1 MEKHLLVGCSFT
13 DPSWQDAIPWSVH
26 YSKNHQTSYIVAK
39 AGMGWNGIC
48 TEAYM
53 YAQNLKFDHCVI
65 MLPTLW
71 RMDIELNH
79 EGNTCHAMVDLL
91 ESDGIII
98 PAVRKW
104 IISGGLNFKQSIS
117 LHSKELKLF
126 DQLYKYQDF
135 LPIMREHVLKL
146 KLLLL
151 SLRARNISYT
161 ITAIK
166 DPIHQL
172 EGLDYI
178 KDDIVELLDSVEYK
192 NWLRFD
198 GKFIDEF
205 VGHDKHPTTE
215 EHTFIGDYIWQNHL
229 T

>member
-13 DPSWQDAIPWSVH
+13 DPRWQDAIPWSVH
-26 YSKNHQTSYIVAK
+26 YSKNYQTSYIVAK

-65 MLPTLW
+65 MLPDMW

-79 EGNTCHAMVDLL
+79 EGNTANAMVDLL
-91 ESDGIII
+91 ESDRIII

-104 IISGGLNFKQSIS
+104 IISGGLHWNQITT

-135 LPIMREHVLKL
+135 LPIMREHVL
-146 KLLLL
+146 L

-166 DPIHQL
+166 DPMHQL

-178 KDDIVELLDSVEYK
+178 KDDIVELFDSVEYK

-198 GKFIDEF
+198 GKFVDEF
-205 VGHDKHPTTE
+205 VGHNNHPTTE
-215 EHTFIGDYIWQNHL
+215 EHKLIGDYIWQNHL